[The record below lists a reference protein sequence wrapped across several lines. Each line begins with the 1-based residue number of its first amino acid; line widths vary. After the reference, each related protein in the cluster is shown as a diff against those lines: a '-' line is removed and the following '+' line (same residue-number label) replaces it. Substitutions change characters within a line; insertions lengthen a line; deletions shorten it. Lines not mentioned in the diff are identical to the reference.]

1 MSPPCARAPNAR
13 AEREQDIASG
23 RGAARFSGIMAAK
36 NVLEPLPANT
46 LLDYFRF
53 AAGSGKA
60 ELLVSR
66 IGGTWTPVSSAE
78 FGERTQGLALG
89 LALLGVDREDRVAI
103 LSENRPEWPMA
114 DFATLSLG
122 ALTVP
127 IYTSY
132 LAPQV
137 EYILRDSLAKVA
149 FVSNAIELQKVVDV
163 RDRCPELRHVI
174 VLDNVPWSS
183 GKATP
188 FETIVQKGLAALR
201 ADPGAF
207 EERASAVLPGDIA
220 TMIYTSGTT
229 GEPKGAV
236 LTHKNF
242 VSNVSA
248 CSALFD
254 VKADTVALS
263 FLPLSHVFERM
274 VDYLYFSRGATITYA
289 ESIDKLSENFIDVK
303 PHCFAAVPRVYEK
316 MLSRVLS
323 AVDKAPALRR
333 AIFSWGV
340 KTGARRLAIVDAG
353 RAPGFFLRLRYAL
366 ADRLVFGKIKARLG
380 GRFRFAISGGA
391 PLSRNVAEFF
401 LGAGV
406 EVYEGYGLTE
416 TSPVLACNR
425 PGEWRLGTVGRAIP
439 GVTLRLAEDGEV
451 LAKGPNVMEG
461 GYWRKSEETSK
472 VFNEEG
478 WFLTGDIGSF
488 DADGFLSLTDRK
500 KEILINAYGK
510 NIAPAPI
517 EAALKSVR
525 YVSSAVLIGDR
536 QRFLSALIVPNFEK
550 LESWAAAAGVAF
562 RDRDELVTDPKVLSL
577 VRQAIDIVNG
587 DEPHE
592 RQIRAFT
599 LLTSDFTI
607 EGGELTP
614 TMKIKRRVI
623 DEKYRVVI
631 ERMYAEAEEG
641 TSGRAS

>member
-1 MSPPCARAPNAR
+1 M
-13 AEREQDIASG
+13 
-23 RGAARFSGIMAAK
+23 
-36 NVLEPLPANT
+36 LEPLPAKT

-53 AAGSGKA
+53 AAASGKA
-60 ELLVSR
+60 ELLVSKAA
-66 IGGTWTPVSSAE
+66 GVWSPVSAAE

-114 DFATLSLG
+114 DFAALSLG

-137 EYILRDSLAKVA
+137 EYILRDSLAKVV
-149 FVSNAIELQKVVDV
+149 FVSNAVELQKVVDV
-163 RDRCPELRHVI
+163 RDRCPELKHVI
-174 VLDNVPWSS
+174 VIDHVPWSA

-207 EERASAVLPGDIA
+207 EERASAVLPADLA

-229 GEPKGAV
+229 GEPKGAI

-254 VKADTVALS
+254 VGEDTLALS

-274 VDYLYFSRGATITYA
+274 VDYLYFSRAATITYA
-289 ESIDKLSENFIDVK
+289 ESIDKLSENFAEVR

-316 MLSRVLS
+316 MLARVRA
-323 AVDKAPALRR
+323 AVEKAPASRR

-340 KTGARRLAIVDAG
+340 SVGARRLALLDAG
-353 RAPGFFLRLRYAL
+353 KRPGILLRLQYAW

-391 PLSRNVAEFF
+391 PLSREVASFF

-439 GVTLRLAEDGEV
+439 GVTLTLAADGEV

-461 GYWRKSEETSK
+461 GYWRKSDETAK
-472 VFNEEG
+472 VFDEDG
-478 WFLTGDIGSF
+478 WFRTGDIGSF
-488 DADGFLSLTDRK
+488 DAEGFLSLTDRK

-510 NIAPAPI
+510 NIAPTPI
-517 EAALKSVR
+517 ESALMSVR
-525 YVSSAVLIGDR
+525 FVSSAVLIGDR
-536 QRFLSALIVPNFEK
+536 QKFLSALIVPNFER
-550 LESWAAAAGVAF
+550 LEAWANASGVRF
-562 RDRDELVTDPKVLSL
+562 RDHAELVANPKVLSL
-577 VRQAIDIVNG
+577 LRQALDILNG

-599 LLTSDFTI
+599 LLTKDFTI

-614 TMKIKRRVI
+614 TMKIKRRVVA
-623 DEKYRVVI
+623 EKYADVI
-631 ERMYAEAEEG
+631 EKMYREAE
-641 TSGRAS
+641 TADASEAGPAGA

>member
-1 MSPPCARAPNAR
+1 MTR
-13 AEREQDIASG
+13 
-23 RGAARFSGIMAAK
+23 K
-36 NVLEPLPANT
+36 KVLEPLPAKT

-53 AAGSGKA
+53 AASSGKA
-60 ELLVSR
+60 ELLVSKV
-66 IGGTWTPVSSAE
+66 GGSWTPLSAAE
-78 FGERTQGLALG
+78 FGERTQGLAIG

-114 DFATLSLG
+114 DFAALSLG

-137 EYILRDSLAKVA
+137 EYILRDSLAKVV
-149 FVSNAIELQKVVDV
+149 FVSNAIELQKIVDV
-163 RDRCPELRHVI
+163 RDRCPEVKHV
-174 VLDNVPWSS
+174 VVVDNVPWSS

-188 FETIVQKGLAALR
+188 FETVVQKGLAALR

-207 EERASAVLPGDIA
+207 EERASAVVPGDLA

-229 GEPKGAV
+229 GEPKGAI
-236 LTHKNF
+236 LTHENF

-248 CSALFD
+248 CSGLFD
-254 VKADTVALS
+254 VRSDTVALS

-274 VDYLYFSRGATITYA
+274 VDYLYFSRAATVTYA
-289 ESIDKLSENFIDVK
+289 ESIDKLPENFVEVR

-316 MLSRVLS
+316 MLTRVQA
-323 AVDKAPALRR
+323 AVEEAPALRR

-340 KTGARRLAIVDAG
+340 KTGARRLAILDAG
-353 RAPGFFLRLRYAL
+353 GTPGLTLRLQYAL
-366 ADRLVFGKIKARLG
+366 AGRLVFGRIKARLG

-391 PLSRNVAEFF
+391 PLSRDVAAFF

-425 PGEWRLGTVGRAIP
+425 PGDWRLGTVGRAIP
-439 GVTLRLAEDGEV
+439 GVTLRLAADGEV

-461 GYWRKSEETSK
+461 GYWRKPEETAK
-472 VFNEEG
+472 VFDGEG

-488 DADGFLSLTDRK
+488 DLDGFLSLTDRK

-536 QRFLSALIVPNFEK
+536 KKFLSALIVPNFEK
-550 LESWAAAAGVAF
+550 LESWARASGVAF
-562 RDRDELVTDPKVLSL
+562 RDHDELVKDPRVLSL
-577 VRQAIDIVNG
+577 VRQAIDILNG

-592 RQIRAFT
+592 RQIRAFA
-599 LLTSDFTI
+599 LLTRDFTI

-623 DEKYRVVI
+623 AEKYEDVI
-631 ERMYAEAEEG
+631 ERMYRDAERGEAAPEAG
-641 TSGRAS
+641 PAGA

>member
-1 MSPPCARAPNAR
+1 M
-13 AEREQDIASG
+13 G
-23 RGAARFSGIMAAK
+23 MK
-36 NVLEPLPANT
+36 NVLEPLPADT

-53 AAGSGKA
+53 AVASGKT
-60 ELLVSR
+60 ELLVSKV
-66 IGGTWTPVSSAE
+66 GGSWTPLSASE

-114 DFATLSLG
+114 DFAALALG

-137 EYILRDSLAKVA
+137 EYILRDSLAKVV

-163 RDRCPELRHVI
+163 RDRCPDLKHVI
-174 VLDNVPWSS
+174 VVDHVPWSS
-183 GKATP
+183 GNATP
-188 FETIVQKGLAALR
+188 FETVVQKGLAALR

-207 EERASAVLPGDIA
+207 EERASAVLRGDLA

-236 LTHKNF
+236 LTHENF

-254 VKADTVALS
+254 VQSDTLALS

-274 VDYLYFSRGATITYA
+274 VDYLYFSRAATITYA
-289 ESIDKLSENFIDVK
+289 ESIDKLSENFAEVK

-316 MLSRVLS
+316 MLTRVQA

-340 KTGARRLAIVDAG
+340 KTGARRLAILDAG
-353 RAPGFFLRLRYAL
+353 RVPGPFLRLRYAL

-391 PLSRNVAEFF
+391 PLSREVAAFF

-439 GVTLRLAEDGEV
+439 GVTLRLAADGEV
-451 LAKGPNVMEG
+451 LAKGPNIMEG
-461 GYWRKSEETSK
+461 GYWRKSEETAK
-472 VFNEEG
+472 VFDADG

-536 QRFLSALIVPNFEK
+536 QKFLSALIVPNFEK
-550 LESWAAAAGVAF
+550 LETWARGAGLTF
-562 RDRDELVTDPKVLSL
+562 RDHDELVNDPKALSII
-577 VRQAIDIVNG
+577 RQAIDIVNG

-592 RQIRAFT
+592 RQIRAFR
-599 LLTSDFTI
+599 LLTDDFTI

-623 DEKYRVVI
+623 AEKYRDVI
-631 ERMYAEAEEG
+631 EQMYRDAE
-641 TSGRAS
+641 SGDAAPEAGPAGA

>member
-1 MSPPCARAPNAR
+1 MP
-13 AEREQDIASG
+13 G
-23 RGAARFSGIMAAK
+23 RI
-36 NVLEPLPANT
+36 VLEPLPAKT

-60 ELLVSR
+60 ELLVSKV
-66 IGGTWTPVSSAE
+66 GGAWTPLSAAE
-78 FGERTQGLALG
+78 FGERTRGLALG

-137 EYILRDSLAKVA
+137 EYILRDSLAKVIV
-149 FVSNAIELQKVVDV
+149 VSTAIELQKVVDV

-174 VLDNVPWSS
+174 LLEHVPWNA
-183 GKATP
+183 GEATP
-188 FETIVQKGLAALR
+188 FETVVQKGLAALR

-207 EERASAVLPGDIA
+207 EERASSVLQSDLA
-220 TMIYTSGTT
+220 TLIYTSGTT
-229 GEPKGAV
+229 GEPKGAI
-236 LTHKNF
+236 LTHENF
-242 VSNVSA
+242 VANVAA

-254 VKADTVALS
+254 ISDDTMALS

-274 VDYLYFSRGATITYA
+274 VDYLYFSRAATITYA
-289 ESIDKLSENFIDVK
+289 ESIDKLSENFVEVK

-316 MLSRVLS
+316 MLTRVQA
-323 AVDKAPALRR
+323 AVDKAPASRR
-333 AIFSWGV
+333 AIYSWGV
-340 KTGARRLAIVDAG
+340 ETGARRLAVLGAG
-353 RAPGFFLRLRYAL
+353 KEPGLLLRLKYAL
-366 ADRLVFGKIKARLG
+366 AERLVFGKIKARLG

-391 PLSRNVAEFF
+391 PLSRDVAAFF
-401 LGAGV
+401 WGAGV

-416 TSPVLACNR
+416 TAPVLACNR
-425 PGEWRLGTVGRAIP
+425 PGDWRLGTVGRAIP
-439 GVTLRLAEDGEV
+439 GVTLRLAADGEV

-461 GYWRKSEETSK
+461 GYWRKTEETAR
-472 VFNEEG
+472 VFDEEG

-488 DADGFLSLTDRK
+488 DADGFLTLTDRK

-536 QRFLSALIVPNFEK
+536 RKFLSALIVPNFEK
-550 LESWAAAAGVAF
+550 LESWALSSGVAF
-562 RDRDELVTDPKVLSL
+562 RNYDELVKDPKTLSL
-577 VRQAIDIVNG
+577 IRQTIDILNG

-599 LLTSDFTI
+599 LLKDDFTI

-614 TMKIKRRVI
+614 TMKIKRRVVE
-623 DEKYRVVI
+623 EKYRDVI
-631 ERMYAEAEEG
+631 DRMYLEAEES
-641 TSGRAS
+641 SGSGESPGDSP